1 MICKV
6 GIKVNG
12 QIYGIATSMRKSKSL
27 ARALIVLTDIDGDT
41 DTVYNNLISNETDYA
56 NIIPLDEQRKKL
68 LYNIAEYMAMDHNYN
83 MTVSNIVL
91 TQRTSIILHFISYNA
106 FADSGYIK
114 QKVNL
119 LEERE
124 VEIVLGVE
132 VQKEKSQAGT
142 EYWANIW
149 VHYDV

>member
-12 QIYGIATSMRKSKSL
+12 QIYGIVTSMRKSKSL
-27 ARALIVLTDIDGDT
+27 ARALIVLTDIEGDT

-68 LYNIAEYMAMDHNYN
+68 LYNLAEYIAMDPNYS
-83 MTVSNIVL
+83 MQVKDVIL
-91 TQRTSIILHFISYNA
+91 TQKTGLIMHFKSNNTFIDEAYIRHKIKHAYEDDIDIIVRVEVHRIESLVY
-106 FADSGYIK
+106 DEYC
-114 QKVNL
+114 VNL
-119 LEERE
+119 
-124 VEIVLGVE
+124 
-132 VQKEKSQAGT
+132 
-142 EYWANIW
+142 W

>member
-6 GIKVNG
+6 GIEVNG
-12 QIYGIATSMRKSKSL
+12 QIYGIATSMRKAKSL
-27 ARALIVLTDIDGDT
+27 ARALIVLTDIKGTEDT
-41 DTVYNNLISNETDYA
+41 IYNSIIDKGEDYA
-56 NIIPLDEQRKKL
+56 NVIYLDEQRKKL

-91 TQRTSIILHFISYNA
+91 TQRTGIILHFIPYNA
-106 FADSGYIK
+106 FVDSGYIR
-114 QKVNL
+114 QKVDL

-124 VEIVLGVE
+124 AEIILGVE

>member
-12 QIYGIATSMRKSKSL
+12 QIYGIVTSMRKSKSL

-91 TQRTSIILHFISYNA
+91 TQRTGIILHFISYNA

-119 LEERE
+119 LEGNE

>member
-12 QIYGIATSMRKSKSL
+12 QIYGIVTSMRKSKSL
-27 ARALIVLTDIDGDT
+27 ARALIVLTDIKGT
-41 DTVYNNLISNETDYA
+41 EDTVYNSIIDKEEDYA
-56 NIIPLDEQRKKL
+56 NVIYLDEQRKKL

-91 TQRTSIILHFISYNA
+91 TQRTGIILHFIPYNA
-106 FADSGYIK
+106 FADGGYIK
-114 QKVNL
+114 KKVNL

>member
-12 QIYGIATSMRKSKSL
+12 QIYGIVTSMRKSKSL
-27 ARALIVLTDIDGDT
+27 ARALIVLTDIKGT
-41 DTVYNNLISNETDYA
+41 EDTVYNSIIDKEEDYA
-56 NIIPLDEQRKKL
+56 NVIYLDEQRKKL

-91 TQRTSIILHFISYNA
+91 TQRTGIILHFITYNA
-106 FADSGYIK
+106 FADGGYIK

>member
-12 QIYGIATSMRKSKSL
+12 QIYGIATSMRKAKSL
-27 ARALIVLTDIDGDT
+27 ARALIVLTDIEGDT

-68 LYNIAEYMAMDHNYN
+68 LYNLAEYIAMDPNYN
-83 MTVSNIVL
+83 MQVKDVIL
-91 TQRTSIILHFISYNA
+91 TQKTGLIMHFKSNNMFIDEAYIRHKIKHAHEDDVDIIVGVEI
-106 FADSGYIK
+106 
-114 QKVNL
+114 QKEDNVVYAEYWVNL
-119 LEERE
+119 
-124 VEIVLGVE
+124 
-132 VQKEKSQAGT
+132 
-142 EYWANIW
+142 W

>member
-12 QIYGIATSMRKSKSL
+12 QIYGIATSMRKAKSL
-27 ARALIVLTDIDGDT
+27 ARALIVLTDIEGDT

-91 TQRTSIILHFISYNA
+91 TQRTGIILHFISYNA
-106 FADSGYIK
+106 FVDSGYIK